1 MTSTITTTKVL
12 SQSDV
17 QNANNIIGSLD
28 TNKKNESL
36 VSSSLK
42 ETTLNSND
50 TSSSSSNRFTTPELA
65 ATYTPEESTSHSSE
79 DEPMSNGP
87 VTAWVP
93 FFVESSVGAG
103 KVVPSSWSEEPPQII
118 TKPEEPS
125 TFDITVKHKI
135 GPDNS
140 KPLTIPKISSTKT
153 YPLFEPSS
161 SPPSPTPS
169 LVSSSLSSSTAT
181 RLLNSTTSST
191 AHAGINSSSPTRTR
205 ILNRQ
210 TEIEPD
216 IVYGRP
222 LDKNNVY
229 GKRKPLDSSPIS
241 PSFSAGRPSRPYQI
255 NPTRELPNPVMAT
268 RTSPLPV
275 TGSVSASTSM
285 LGRPVVIPVEMDD
298 VRPALAGI
306 GGANQATPQVITE
319 PGHGSVFIDGKPTYF
334 KIRPNKPSQ
343 PTLHV
348 GSGMT
353 VNAADG
359 DNGHLG
365 IGHLKPLPV
374 TALTSNKNSQS
385 KPSTAARR
393 PPFRPR
399 PNTPLVRI
407 DTCIVGDDSTCGVNL
422 NEHCKTEVGISSC
435 QCKPGFGR
443 TTARGMC
450 SPISSLVMFL
460 RLDKLGDNK
469 IIFNRKLTDPD
480 TEEFQYLEY
489 ESIQALNSLFTTSRL
504 GKVFK
509 GVKINKF
516 YSMAGKTLV
525 NATIE
530 LDKSNITRSSNI
542 KRIVQQEIIRVI
554 SSRNNKLGDST
565 LSVDES
571 SSAVPR
577 IEDINECANP
587 DLNDCS
593 KFAVC
598 HNEFGGYR
606 CICKPGYDDK
616 YAKDPTKSGR
626 HCASCSPSYCSN
638 RGECLIINGEREC
651 RCRGN
656 FIGSK
661 CDIDGEVVGVAV
673 GGSLAAIVIIVI
685 TFICLYMWK

>member
-1 MTSTITTTKVL
+1 M
-12 SQSDV
+12 
-17 QNANNIIGSLD
+17 N
-28 TNKKNESL
+28 NKKNESL
-36 VSSSLK
+36 SMLEASL
-42 ETTLNSND
+42 ENHD
-50 TSSSSSNRFTTPELA
+50 TSLSNSYTTPEI
-65 ATYTPEESTSHSSE
+65 PEKSTASSVNSNN
-79 DEPMSNGP
+79 EPMSNSP

-93 FFVESSVGAG
+93 FFVESSAGEG
-103 KVVPSSWSEEPPQII
+103 KVIPSSWSEEPPQII

-140 KPLTIPKISSTKT
+140 KPLTYPKISSTKT
-153 YPLFEPSS
+153 YTFNEATLSTASSTQSS
-161 SPPSPTPS
+161 SSTS
-169 LVSSSLSSSTAT
+169 SSSTSSSLPS
-181 RLLNSTTSST
+181 RLLNTTTASSSNSGQSTS
-191 AHAGINSSSPTRTR
+191 INSTPTRTR
-205 ILNRQ
+205 ILNRH

-229 GKRKPLDSSPIS
+229 GKRRPTDQASSIV
-241 PSFSAGRPSRPYQI
+241 PSFAGRPSRPYQI
-255 NPTRELPNPVMAT
+255 SSTKEILDNPVMST
-268 RTSPLPV
+268 RTTPLPD
-275 TGSVSASTSM
+275 SPSSSSSSSSSI
-285 LGRPVVIPVEMDD
+285 LGKPVVIPVEMDD
-298 VRPALAGI
+298 VRPAFAGI
-306 GGANQATPQVITE
+306 GGTNQATPQVITE

-353 VNAADG
+353 VNAADSDSG
-359 DNGHLG
+359 NLG
-365 IGHLKPLPV
+365 VGHLKPIPVNGLP
-374 TALTSNKNSQS
+374 SNKNQLASS
-385 KPSTAARR
+385 KPAHRR

-407 DTCIVGDDSTCGVNL
+407 DTCIVGDDSTCGANL
-422 NEHCKTEVGISSC
+422 NEHCKTEIGISSC

-450 SPISSLVMFL
+450 LPISSLVMFL
-460 RLDKLGDNK
+460 RLDKLDNKK

-489 ESIQALNSLFTTSRL
+489 ESLQALNSLFSSSRL

-542 KRIVQQEIIRVI
+542 KRIVQQELIRVI

-571 SSAVPR
+571 ANAIPR
-577 IEDINECANP
+577 IEDINECANS

-593 KFAVC
+593 KFAGC
-598 HNEFGGYR
+598 YNEFGGYR
-606 CICKPGYDDK
+606 CVCKPGYDDK
-616 YAKDPTKSGR
+616 YAKDPVKSGR
-626 HCASCSPSYCSN
+626 QCASCSPSYCSN
-638 RGECLIINGEREC
+638 RGECLIVNGEREC